1 MSWKRHSNMK
11 IPDDLLNTIDRNMH
25 KSGDNYW
32 KYGANKTKFPSSF
45 RAFYVNIMTHCPDT
59 GDQKKHIMG
68 PYSRKTAEHLM
79 TQMLSEGKCSW
90 VEEDWIR

>member
-1 MSWKRHSNMK
+1 MNWKDYSKMK
-11 IPDDLLNTIDRNMH
+11 IPPDLVNTIDRNMH

-32 KYGANKTKFPSSF
+32 KYGNRRKFPSKF
-45 RAFYVNIMTHCPDT
+45 RAFYVNIMVNCPDT

-79 TQMLSEGKCSW
+79 TKMLSEGKCSW

>member
-1 MSWKRHSNMK
+1 MSFKDYHRMK
-11 IPDDLLNTIDRNMH
+11 IDPDLINHLDDNMH
-25 KSGDNYW
+25 KVGQNYW
-32 KYGANKTKFPSSF
+32 KYGQKRKFPSSF
-45 RAFYVNIMTHCPDT
+45 RAFYVNIMAECPDT
-59 GDQKKHIMG
+59 GKQKKQIMG

>member
-1 MSWKRHSNMK
+1 MNHKYPSGMK
-11 IPDDLLNTIDRNMH
+11 IDPDLINHIDGNMH
-25 KSGDNYW
+25 KAGENYW
-32 KYGANKTKFPSSF
+32 KYGQTRKFPSSF
-45 RAFYVNIMTHCPDT
+45 RAFYVNIMCACPDT
-59 GDQKKHIMG
+59 GKQKKHIMG

>member
-1 MSWKRHSNMK
+1 MNRKYHSGMK
-11 IPDDLLNTIDRNMH
+11 IDPDLINHIDGNMH
-25 KSGDNYW
+25 KAGGNYW
-32 KYGANKTKFPSSF
+32 KYGQNRKFPSSF
-45 RAFYVNIMTHCPDT
+45 KGFYVNIISVCSDT

-68 PYSRKTAEHLM
+68 PYSRKTATILM